1 MTVKELKKILS
12 EQDESNEV
20 IFYNLDNYNLTEFK
34 LETIIDVDNRCEI
47 TTYNEQLEES
57 EWEMKLEIETKNVY
71 GNDLIYPKNET
82 AQKFAVLLKKK
93 TLTIEELKLIK
104 ELGFSINQVTKGLDI
119 WNNLTKK
126 KAERLLVLGGAHQR
140 VTKE

>member
-1 MTVKELKKILS
+1 
-12 EQDESNEV
+12 
-20 IFYNLDNYNLTEFK
+20 
-34 LETIIDVDNRCEI
+34 
-47 TTYNEQLEES
+47 
-57 EWEMKLEIETKNVY
+57 MKLEIETKNVY

-119 WNNLTKK
+119 
-126 KAERLLVLGGAHQR
+126 
-140 VTKE
+140 